1 LQEDGTGSGWSQFSG
16 VPVLVVPHL
25 LRLSFAQRSHDQGFV
40 MRIAFAAVASVLLVA
55 PAVAQI
61 GGINLLDNNERL
73 KTGRRQSMTTPTN
86 QF

>member
-1 LQEDGTGSGWSQFSG
+1 
-16 VPVLVVPHL
+16 
-25 LRLSFAQRSHDQGFV
+25 

-73 KTGRRQSMTTPTN
+73 KLRRRLTRRRQPMTPTN
-86 QF
+86 QL